1 MNDDIVAIATPL
13 GYSAIGVIRLS
24 GPNAIKIAKRIFVP
38 SKKNKDLEKV
48 STHTL
53 HYGTVV
59 YNGEL
64 IDEVLLAI
72 YKAPHSYTGENMVE
86 IFTHGSPLIL
96 EEVLKI
102 LIREGARIAERGE
115 FTKRAF
121 LNGKI
126 DLLQAESINEIIR
139 AESKVSLKTA
149 LSKLR
154 GEISNSIKDLKS
166 KIEYLRAYLEASIDF
181 PEDVEER
188 EWKEWLKDL
197 NEIKK
202 SIEEMLKKAEKGEWI
217 KEGYR
222 VILVGRPNVGK
233 SSLFN
238 ALMKEDRAIVTPIPG
253 TTRDYIE
260 GELYLSG
267 FLIKIYDTAGLGIP
281 KDILDKLG
289 MERTEKILESSNL
302 ILFVIDGSKILTEE
316 EINLYEKIKNYKNK
330 RIIIVINKID
340 LPIKVDL
347 SVFSNEVEKVFVS
360 AKSGEGISELERV
373 LEKHITSRELEDVVF
388 LNIYHRQE
396 LEKALTLCEEA
407 LKILKNT
414 PHSLDVLASIFYD
427 IEKALGNIL
436 GEEVSLDIT
445 DRIFSNFCIGK

>member
-139 AESKVSLKTA
+139 AESKASLKTA

-202 SIEEMLKKAEKGEWI
+202 NIEEMLKKAEKGEWI

-302 ILFVIDGSKILTEE
+302 ILFVIDGSEVLTEE

-414 PHSLDVLASIFYD
+414 QHSLDVLASIFYD

>member
-24 GPNAIKIAKRIFVP
+24 GPNVIKIVKKIFIP
-38 SKKNKDLEKV
+38 SKKEKDLEKV

-53 HYGTVV
+53 HYGNII

-64 IDEVLLAI
+64 IDEVLIAV

-96 EEVLKI
+96 EELLRI
-102 LIREGARIAERGE
+102 LIKEGARIAERGE

-139 AESKVSLKTA
+139 AESKIALKTA

-154 GEISNSIKDLKS
+154 GEISNSIKNLKS
-166 KIEYLRAYLEASIDF
+166 RIEYLRAYLEASIDF

-188 EWKEWLKDL
+188 EIKKWQEDL
-197 NEIKK
+197 QEIKK
-202 SIEEMLKKAEKGEWI
+202 SIEDILNKAERGDWI

-267 FLIKIYDTAGLGIP
+267 FLLKVYDTAGLGIP
-281 KDILDKLG
+281 KDIIDKLG
-289 MERTEKILESSNL
+289 MEKTQKILESSNL
-302 ILFVIDGSKILTEE
+302 ILFVVDGSEKLTDE
-316 EINLYEKIKNYKNK
+316 EINLYEKIKNYENK
-330 RIIIVINKID
+330 RMILVVNKID
-340 LPIKVDL
+340 LPIKIDL
-347 SVFSNEVEKVFVS
+347 SIFPEEVEKVFVS
-360 AKSGEGISELERV
+360 AKSGEGISELEKV
-373 LEKHITSRELEDVVF
+373 LEKYITSVELEDVIF
-388 LNIYHRQE
+388 LNIYHREE
-396 LEKALTLCEEA
+396 LR
-407 LKILKNT
+407 KILKYSEEGLKVLT
-414 PHSLDVLASIFYD
+414 EMPQALDILAGFLYD
-427 IEKALGNIL
+427 MEKSLGNIL
-436 GEEVSLDIT
+436 GEEVSWDIA
-445 DRIFSNFCIGK
+445 DRIFSNFCVGK